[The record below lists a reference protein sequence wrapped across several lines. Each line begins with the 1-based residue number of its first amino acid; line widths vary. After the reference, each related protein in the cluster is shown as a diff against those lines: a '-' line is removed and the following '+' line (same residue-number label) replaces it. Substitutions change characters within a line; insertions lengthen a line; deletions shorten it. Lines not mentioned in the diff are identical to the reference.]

1 MCLIVIFV
9 IFTAHRT
16 AYNGGFQLLS
26 LVCRSTYRADDDACA
41 RLSSRRLHFTW
52 SQLHRLRV
60 HYGWYVFDIIGEFF
74 FLFPT
79 LHGRVENKLS
89 RLSVLFWWQKKN
101 CFIVAR
107 SLVGHQ
113 HNIYLN
119 DSDDVRRN
127 AIQIQST
134 RNITDTTTLLK
145 NTMFFVIFQT
155 RIIEIRIIIITKTT
169 INC

>member
-89 RLSVLFWWQKKN
+89 RLSVLFWWQKKIVLLLRDRLWAIN
-101 CFIVAR
+101 TTFISTIPTMYAAMPYKFR
-107 SLVGHQ
+107 
-113 HNIYLN
+113 
-119 DSDDVRRN
+119 VRE
-127 AIQIQST
+127 T
-134 RNITDTTTLLK
+134 
-145 NTMFFVIFQT
+145 
-155 RIIEIRIIIITKTT
+155 
-169 INC
+169 